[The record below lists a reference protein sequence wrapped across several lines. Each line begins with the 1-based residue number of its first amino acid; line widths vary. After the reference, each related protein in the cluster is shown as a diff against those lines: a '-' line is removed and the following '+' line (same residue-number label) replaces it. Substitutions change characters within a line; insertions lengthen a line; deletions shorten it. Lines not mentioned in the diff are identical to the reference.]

1 MARPGGPLKGLVM
14 LRIHSVLRFLS
25 EPISK
30 SLSQPLGHRG
40 RQGFFAG
47 LFGRRLLLGW
57 VFVGWVSGI
66 AAGVGPMVVAA
77 EMAEGLSE
85 GEKIRVGLIGLDTSH
100 AGAFAKIIREAAA
113 GSPASKLQVVA
124 AFPGGSPD
132 IPSSFDRLEGYTK
145 EMKASGVEIVESIEA
160 LLTKVD
166 AVILHSLDGRTHL
179 RQAAPVFASGKRLFI
194 DKPLAADLA
203 DAIAIAELGA
213 KTNSLWFTSSSLRF
227 TPTIYRYRER
237 ADRKILGAHAWSP
250 CALEPHHV
258 DLSWYGIH
266 GVEALYTAMGVGCEQ
281 VTRTKS
287 DGTDVVVGHWQGG
300 RIGVF
305 RGIRNGSAGY
315 GLTVFG
321 ADFIENDAKY
331 EGYEPLVTQVA
342 EFFAGSVP
350 PVSPEESVEIMA
362 FIQAAQKSSDGGG
375 VPVLVKDVMA
385 ESKAIAAER
394 LKGIGK

>member
-1 MARPGGPLKGLVM
+1 MSRIRTVSRLGREFFFGAYGSSGGGLLDRWV
-14 LRIHSVLRFLS
+14 RRFLVAFG
-25 EPISK
+25 
-30 SLSQPLGHRG
+30 LSF
-40 RQGFFAG
+40 GF
-47 LFGRRLLLGW
+47 LL
-57 VFVGWVSGI
+57 VGV
-66 AAGVGPMVVAA
+66 PMMSAA
-77 EMAEGLSE
+77 EEREEISE
-85 GEKIRVGLIGLDTSH
+85 GDKIRVGLIGLDTSH

-113 GSPASKLQVVA
+113 GSPSSRLQVVA

-132 IPSSFDRLEGYTK
+132 IPSSADRVEGYTK
-145 EMKASGVEIVESIEA
+145 ELKASGVEMVESVEA
-160 LLTKVD
+160 LLPKVD

-179 RQAAPVFASGKRLFI
+179 RQAAPVLAAGKRLFI

-213 KTNSLWFTSSSLRF
+213 KTKTPWFTSSSLRF
-227 TPTIYRYRER
+227 TPTIYRYRDR

-287 DGTDVVVGHWQGG
+287 EGTDVVVGNWQGG

-305 RGIRNGSAGY
+305 RGIRNGTAGY

-331 EGYEPLVTQVA
+331 EGYEPLVTRVA
-342 EFFAGSVP
+342 EFFAGSDP
-350 PVSPEESVEIMA
+350 AVSPEESVEIMA

-394 LKGIGK
+394 LKGIGR